1 MPFINSQGPLP
12 GIDLSPVD
20 PYMQVTPAGEVPMIF
35 PSTGMRAT
43 EVPKCTRVIVQGTT
57 AHTIMDEAPV
67 TISGP
72 GRGMISSEVCSS
84 SKNLKCSTK
93 LVLQNAPSTRSL
105 MDPTVQNGKLPNSV
119 GNTISPSQR
128 MGKAKFEFHKTR
140 L

>member
-20 PYMQVTPAGEVPMIF
+20 PYMQVTPAGEVPLVF

-43 EVPKCTRVIVQGTT
+43 EVPTCTRVIVQFTT
-57 AHTIMDEAPV
+57 AHTIMDQAPV

-84 SKNLKCSTK
+84 SKNVKCSTK
-93 LVLQNAPSTRSL
+93 LVFQSGPSTRSL
-105 MDPTVQNGKLPNSV
+105 MDPTVQNGNIPNSV
-119 GNTISPSQR
+119 GNTISPSQFKV
-128 MGKAKFEFHKTR
+128 MNPSA
-140 L
+140 